1 MSKLIAPKQFYVET
15 ARLAVPVALQS
26 LLSSC
31 LGLADTMMVSRIGMV
46 SAVGTAAQ
54 VDSINTLLSLGA
66 TSGTAIF
73 LAQYIGAKD
82 EDRVRKTFGLSVML
96 SAGTALLLFLLSA
109 FFPREIIRFYA
120 VDEHTRIYGVQ
131 YLQIVKYGFLP
142 GSLAFGFSY
151 AFRSGKNAA
160 LPLIVSMVKMLMN
173 VVLNSL
179 LIFGPGPFPALGV
192 RGAAIATVISQWAA
206 VFAYAFFAY
215 RTHQQFIGSFSQ
227 MFCLQRKFV
236 RNILNRIYTLILNEV
251 FFGFGETLYIRAF
264 SVLGLVAMDA
274 YFVGSKIA
282 SVFFILTMGISSAA
296 TVIMGQ
302 ALGEGN
308 IPKAKQLCG
317 WFFSFAGLLSL
328 ISAGAII
335 LFAGPM
341 VMLFGLKNSATVT
354 LAVQVIRVLA
364 VKIALRMFIVVA
376 FSALRAGG
384 DSKFLTFLD
393 CGIMWLVGIP
403 VTFFAVHGLGLT
415 SVSLVLLLAQ
425 TEHLARFLLG
435 AYRLK
440 SGKWAVNLTKQ
451 N

>member
-1 MSKLIAPKQFYVET
+1 MSNLIAPKHFYIET
-15 ARLAVPVALQS
+15 AKLAVPVALQS

-31 LGLADTMMVSRIGMV
+31 LGLVDTMMVSRIGMV

-54 VDSINTLLSLGA
+54 IDSVNTLLALGA

-73 LAQYIGAKD
+73 LAQYIGAGD
-82 EDRVRKTFGLSVML
+82 TDRVKKTFGLSVL
-96 SAGTALLLFLLSA
+96 LAAGTALLLFLLSA
-109 FFPREIIRFYA
+109 LFPHEIIRFYA
-120 VDEHTRIYGVQ
+120 VDSHTRIYGVQ

-142 GSLAFGFSY
+142 GSLAFAYSY
-151 AFRSGKNAA
+151 AFRSGKNAT
-160 LPLIVSMVKMLMN
+160 LPLAVSTGKMLLN
-173 VVLNSL
+173 VLLNSL

-192 RGAAIATVISQWAA
+192 RGAAIATVISQWCAVAA
-206 VFAYAFFAY
+206 YTLFAF
-215 RTHQQFIGSFSQ
+215 RTHQQFIGTLSQ
-227 MFCLQRKFV
+227 MFRLQKSFV
-236 RNILNRIYTLILNEV
+236 LHILNRIYTLILNEV

-302 ALGEGN
+302 ALGEGD

-317 WFFSFAGLLSL
+317 WFFSFAGVLSL
-328 ISAGAII
+328 LSAGAIVI
-335 LFAGPM
+335 FAGPM
-341 VMLFGLKNSATVT
+341 VTLFGLQDPASGA
-354 LAVQVIRVLA
+354 LAVEVVRVLA
-364 VKIALRMFIVVA
+364 VKIALRVFIVVA

-393 CGIMWLVGIP
+393 CGVMWLVGIP

-415 SVSLVLLLAQ
+415 SVSMVLLLAQ
-425 TEHLARFLLG
+425 AEHLARFLLG
-435 AYRLK
+435 AFRLK
-440 SGKWAVNLTKQ
+440 SGKWAVNLTTQ
-451 N
+451 H

>member
-1 MSKLIAPKQFYVET
+1 MSKLIAPKQFYVDT
-15 ARLAVPVALQS
+15 AKLAVPVALQS

-31 LGLADTMMVSRIGMV
+31 LSLVDTMMVSRIGMV

-54 VDSINTLLSLGA
+54 VDNINTLLALGA

-73 LAQYIGAKD
+73 LAQYIGAGD
-82 EDRVRKTFGLSVML
+82 QDRVKKTFGLSILL

-109 FFPREIIRFYA
+109 LFPHEIIHFYA

-142 GSLAFGFSY
+142 GSLAFAFSY
-151 AFRSGKNAA
+151 AFRSSKNATF
-160 LPLIVSMVKMLMN
+160 PLAVSIVKMLLN
-173 VVLNSL
+173 IVLNAL

-192 RGAAIATVISQWAA
+192 RGAAIATVISQWTAVLA
-206 VFAYAFFAY
+206 YVVFAC
-215 RTHQQFIGSFSQ
+215 RTHQQFIGTFAQ
-227 MFCLQRKFV
+227 MFRLEAKFV
-236 RNILNRIYTLILNEV
+236 LNILNRIYTLILNEV

-302 ALGEGN
+302 ALGEGD

-317 WFFSFAGLLSL
+317 WFFSFAGILSL
-328 ISAGAII
+328 ISAGAIVI
-335 LFAGPM
+335 FAGPM
-341 VMLFGLKNSATVT
+341 VMLFGLQDRGTVV
-354 LAVQVIRVLA
+354 LAIQVIRVLA

-393 CGIMWLVGIP
+393 CGVMWLVGIP
-403 VTFFAVHGLGLT
+403 VTFLAVHGLGLT

-425 TEHLARFLLG
+425 SEHLARFLLG

-440 SGKWAVNLTKQ
+440 SGKWAVNLTEKT
-451 N
+451 

>member
-1 MSKLIAPKQFYVET
+1 MNKLIAPKQFYLDT
-15 ARLAVPVALQS
+15 ARLAIPVALQN
-26 LLSSC
+26 LMSSC
-31 LGLADTMMVSRIGMV
+31 LGLVDTMMVSRIGMV

-54 VDSINTLLSLGA
+54 VDNINTLLALGA

-73 LAQYIGAKD
+73 LAQYIGAGD
-82 EDRVRKTFGLSVML
+82 QNRVKKTFGLSILL

-109 FFPREIIRFYA
+109 LFPHEIIHFYA
-120 VDEHTRIYGVQ
+120 ADEHTRIYGVQ

-142 GSLAFGFSY
+142 GSMAFAFSY
-151 AFRSGKNAA
+151 AFRSGKNATC
-160 LPLIVSMVKMLMN
+160 PLVVSTAKMLLN
-173 VVLNSL
+173 IVLNSL
-179 LIFGPGPFPALGV
+179 LIFGLGPIPALGV
-192 RGAAIATVISQWAA
+192 RGAAIATVISQWSA
-206 VFAYAFFAY
+206 VLAYVVYSY
-215 RTHQQFIGSFSQ
+215 RTGQQFIGSFSQ
-227 MFCLQRKFV
+227 MFRLQKEFV
-236 RNILNRIYTLILNEV
+236 VNILNRIYPLILNEV
-251 FFGFGETLYIRAF
+251 FFGVGETLYIRAF

-302 ALGEGN
+302 ALGEGD

-341 VMLFGLKNSATVT
+341 VMLFGLENGVTIT
-354 LAVQVIRVLA
+354 LAIQVIRVLA

-384 DSKFLTFLD
+384 DSKFQTFLD
-393 CGIMWLVGIP
+393 CGVMWLVGIP
-403 VTFFAVHGLGLT
+403 VTFFAVHGLELT
-415 SVSLVLLLAQ
+415 SISLVLLLAQ

-435 AYRLK
+435 VYRLK